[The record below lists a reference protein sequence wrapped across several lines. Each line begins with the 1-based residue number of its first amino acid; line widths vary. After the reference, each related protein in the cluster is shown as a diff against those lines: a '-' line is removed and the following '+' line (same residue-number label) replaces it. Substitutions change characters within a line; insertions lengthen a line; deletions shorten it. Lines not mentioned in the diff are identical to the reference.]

1 MPRFSIRN
9 PYFIIVVCLVLL
21 VIGVTSLARMP
32 VDLFPAI
39 NLPEVVVATFYSGM
53 PPQDIE
59 TDITDPLER
68 FFTLASG
75 IDHMES
81 RSLLGVSI
89 IRVYFQPGTN
99 ADADV
104 TELSN
109 LALADLKR
117 LPPGTLPP
125 VVLKFDA
132 SSLPVALVTVK
143 GEGLNET
150 QLHDYAQFQIR
161 NQIAVVPGAEIPPP
175 FGGQY
180 RQIMVYV
187 DPYKL
192 LSRQLSPMD
201 VVGAVNNSNLILP
214 AGDVKIGL
222 DDYYV
227 YSNSLV
233 DTMKQLGEVPV
244 KTVKDAWVSVNDIGK
259 AEDSHQI
266 QYNVVRVDSQRSCY
280 IPIMKQGGNTNTI
293 DVVNGI
299 RALVGHLYDIPKQM
313 VANVVFD
320 QSVYVKEAIKT
331 VLHEGLLGLILTSL
345 MILIFLGS
353 LRATSAVLL
362 SIPLSALA
370 TFVVLFMMGSTVN
383 TMILGGLALAFS
395 RVIDNSVISLE
406 NIYRHLEMGAAP
418 MVAAEVGGAEVN
430 LAVLAAT
437 LVDVVDFFP
446 VVFLYGVA
454 KFLFSALAL
463 AFCLSLLASF
473 VVAMTVIPLFCS
485 RFLKAVPHVEKHSH
499 ADEEYEVEPTEP
511 ESRSRWDRFN
521 ARFNQCFNKVLDFY
535 ELWVRRALK
544 RPGLT
549 VAALGG
555 IFLASLAIYPLLG
568 LAFFPQTDAGQF
580 TINLKVPT
588 GTRIENTE
596 QYVAKVEDLIRHEV
610 DPKDLKMVVSN
621 IGVVPDFSSLYTTNA
636 GSYTATLQVALNEP
650 HRLSSFE
657 YMDRVEKR
665 IASEH
670 PDIRTFFS
678 SGSMVDAILNMGMP
692 APIDIQVSG
701 PALHQIYGVAQEL
714 AGRIQQVPG
723 VGEIYIPQDMNY
735 PALQLDV
742 DRIHAAELGLTQ
754 KDVVDNVITAL
765 NSNYMIAPN
774 YWVDRKSGNDY
785 YLTVQYFEHGP
796 GAIHDMTDIGQIPL
810 RSQPKNKTESAL
822 GSLNCGPIG
831 LAGLPMRSD
840 WSVPKSEPILHPSP
854 SRAMWGCN
862 QNSSGAT
869 IATSGGERPVTVL
882 GNVVKVNYTQT
893 PTEVDHYQIQRV
905 IDLYVTPSGE
915 DLGRVTHAIQEIVDK
930 GHLPANVRVNL
941 RGMVEGMNASFK
953 SFGLGFLLSF
963 VLLFLILTA
972 QFKSFIDP
980 LLIMLAIP
988 MGFVGVLIILPL
1000 THSTL
1005 NVMSLMGVLMLV
1017 GIADSNS
1024 ILIVDFAHN
1033 LERQGMSPLDAVITA
1048 CRVRLRP
1055 ILMTS
1060 LATIIGMIPMAIK
1073 LGTGAEQYAPMAR
1086 AIIGGL
1092 ASSVL
1097 LTIFIVPAAYLLV
1110 YGRGK
1115 KESVEGVVVEPAR

>member
-1 MPRFSIRN
+1 MPGFSIRN
-9 PYFIIVVCLVLL
+9 PYFIIVLCLVLL

-32 VDLFPAI
+32 VDLFPPI

-53 PPQDIE
+53 PPEDIE

-68 FFTLASG
+68 FFTLAAG
-75 IDHMES
+75 VDHMES
-81 RSLLGVSI
+81 RSMLGVSI
-89 IRVYFQPGTN
+89 IRVYFQPGTS

-104 TELSN
+104 TQLSN

-161 NQIAVVPGAEIPPP
+161 NQIAVVPGAEIPGV
-175 FGGQY
+175 FGGTY

-192 LSRQLSPMD
+192 LSRQLSLMD
-201 VVGAVNNSNLILP
+201 VVGAVNDSNLILP
-214 AGDVKIGL
+214 AGDVKMGPY
-222 DDYYV
+222 DYYV

-233 DTMKQLGEVPV
+233 DNMSQLAEVPV
-244 KTVKDAWVSVNDIGK
+244 KVKGHSWVTVNDVGK
-259 AEDSHQI
+259 AEDAHGI
-266 QYNVVRVDSQRSCY
+266 QTNIVRIDGQRSAY
-280 IPIMKQGGNTNTI
+280 IPIMKQGGDTNTI
-293 DVVNGI
+293 AVVNGVRQLI
-299 RALVGHLYDIPKQM
+299 RHLYDIPKQM
-313 VANVVFD
+313 VTSVVFD
-320 QSVYVKEAIKT
+320 QSVYVKEAIRT
-331 VLHEGLLGLILTSL
+331 VLHEGFLGLILTSL

-353 LRATSAVLL
+353 FRATSAVLL

-370 TFVVLFMMGSTVN
+370 AFVVLAVMGSTIN
-383 TMILGGLALAFS
+383 TMILGGMALAFS

-454 KFLFSALAL
+454 KFLFTSLAL

-485 RFLKAVPHVEKHSH
+485 RFLKAVPHAVHEHQKT
-499 ADEEYEVEPTEP
+499 EEYNVEPTKP
-511 ESRSRWDRFN
+511 PDHSWTDKFN
-521 ARFNQCFNKVLDFY
+521 AGFNRMFNRILDYY
-535 ELWVRRALK
+535 EYWVRRALE

-549 VAALGG
+549 VAALSGV
-555 IFLASLAIYPLLG
+555 FLVSLAIYPLLG
-568 LAFFPQTDAGQF
+568 LAFFPKTDAGQF

-588 GTRIENTE
+588 GTRIEITD
-596 QYVAKVEDLIRHEV
+596 QYVSKVEDLIRHTVEGR
-610 DPKDLKMVVSN
+610 DLRRIVSN
-621 IGVVPDFSSLYTTNA
+621 IGVVTDFSSLYTTNA
-636 GSYTATLQVALNEP
+636 GPYTATVQVQLNAD

-657 YMDRVEKR
+657 YMDRVQR
-665 IASEH
+665 GMASQF

-692 APIDIQVSG
+692 APIDVQVSS
-701 PALHQIYGVAQEL
+701 PDLEQIYGIAQNL
-714 AGRIQQVPG
+714 AGQIRKVRG
-723 VGEIYIPQDMNY
+723 VGQIYIPQDMNY
-735 PALQLDV
+735 PGLRLDV
-742 DRIHAAELGLTQ
+742 DRVHAGELGLTQ

-774 YWVDRKSGNDY
+774 YWVDRTSGNDY
-785 YLTVQYFEHGP
+785 YLTVQFFENGQA
-796 GAIHDMTDIGQIPL
+796 AIHNMADLGQIPL
-810 RSQPKNKTESAL
+810 RDP
-822 GSLNCGPIG
+822 GSSVGMSCGPTPPPRPGG
-831 LAGLPMRSD
+831 LQAAWACSGEGR
-840 WSVPKSEPILHPSP
+840 PITVL
-854 SRAMWGCN
+854 N
-862 QNSSGAT
+862 NV
-869 IATSGGERPVTVL
+869 VTV
-882 GNVVKVNYTQT
+882 KQIQT
-893 PTEVDHYQIQRV
+893 PTEVDHYQIQRA
-905 IDLYVTPSGE
+905 IDVYVTPTGE
-915 DLGRVTHAIQEIVDK
+915 DLGRVTGSIREILANAK
-930 GHLPANVRVNL
+930 LPSNVRVNL
-941 RGMVEGMNASFK
+941 HGMVQGMEASFK
-953 SFGLGFLLSF
+953 SFALGFLISF

-972 QFKSFIDP
+972 QFKSFVDP
-980 LLIMLAIP
+980 FLIMLAIP
-988 MGFVGVLIILPL
+988 MGFVGVLLILPL

-1033 LERQGMSPLDAVITA
+1033 LERQGLSVADAAITA

-1060 LATIIGMIPMAIK
+1060 LATIIGMLPMALK
-1073 LGTGAEQYAPMAR
+1073 LGTGAEQYTPMAR

-1092 ASSVL
+1092 TSSVL
-1097 LTIFIVPAAYLLV
+1097 LTIFIVPAAYVLV
-1110 YGRGK
+1110 YGRRK
-1115 KESVEGVVVEPAR
+1115 QESATAQPTA

>member
-1 MPRFSIRN
+1 MPGFSIRN
-9 PYFIIVVCLVLL
+9 PYFISVICLTLL

-32 VDLFPAI
+32 VDLFPPI

-53 PPQDIE
+53 PPEDIE

-75 IDHMES
+75 VDHMES
-81 RSLLGVSI
+81 RSMLGVSI

-104 TELSN
+104 SQLSN

-132 SSLPVALVTVK
+132 SSLPVALVTVEGK
-143 GEGLNET
+143 GLSET

-161 NQIAVVPGAEIPPP
+161 NQIAVVPGAEIPGV
-175 FGGQY
+175 FGGIY

-192 LSRQLSPMD
+192 ASRQLSVMD
-201 VVGAVNNSNLILP
+201 VVGAVNDSNLILP
-214 AGDVKIGL
+214 AGDVKMGPY
-222 DDYYV
+222 DYFV

-233 DTMKQLGEVPV
+233 DNMKQLGEVPLKV
-244 KTVKDAWVSVNDIGK
+244 KGNSWVTVNDVGK
-259 AEDSHQI
+259 AEDAHGI
-266 QYNVVRVDSQRSCY
+266 QTNIVRIDGQKSAY
-280 IPIMKQGGNTNTI
+280 IPIMKQGGDTNTI
-293 DVVNGI
+293 AVVDGVRQLI
-299 RALVGHLYDIPKQM
+299 KHLYDIPQQM
-313 VANVVFD
+313 KTSIVFD
-320 QSVYVKEAIKT
+320 QSVYVKEAIHT
-331 VLHEGLLGLILTSL
+331 VLHEGALGLILTSL

-353 LRATSAVLL
+353 FRATSAVLL
-362 SIPLSALA
+362 SIPISALA
-370 TFVVLFMMGSTVN
+370 AFVVLAMMGGTIN
-383 TMILGGLALAFS
+383 TMILGGMALAFS

-418 MVAAEVGGAEVN
+418 MIAAEVGGSEVS

-485 RFLKAVPHVEKHSH
+485 RFLKAVHHTSEPKKG
-499 ADEEYEVEPTEP
+499 DGYEIAPT
-511 ESRSRWDRFN
+511 SAAGRSWMDRFN
-521 ARFNQCFNKVLDFY
+521 ARFNRMFNNVLDFY
-535 ELWVRRALK
+535 ERSVRRALQ

-549 VAALGG
+549 VVLLSGL
-555 IFLASLAIYPLLG
+555 FFVSLAIYPLLG
-568 LAFFPQTDAGQF
+568 LAFFPKTDAGQF

-588 GTRIENTE
+588 GTRIEMTD
-596 QYVAKVEDLIRHEV
+596 QYMAKVEDLIRHQVEA
-610 DPKDLKMVVSN
+610 KDLKRIVTN
-621 IGVVPDFSSLYTTNA
+621 IGVVPDFSSLYTTNS
-636 GSYTATLQVALNEP
+636 GPYTATLQVALNEP
-650 HRLSSFE
+650 HDLSSFE
-657 YMDRVEKR
+657 YMDRVQK
-665 IASEH
+665 AMAKQF

-678 SGSMVDAILNMGMP
+678 SGSMVDAILNTGMP
-692 APIDIQVSG
+692 APIDVQVSS
-701 PALHQIYGVAQEL
+701 PDLDQIYSIAQNL
-714 AGRIQQVPG
+714 ANRFKEVHG
-723 VGEIYIPQDMNY
+723 VGQIYIPQDMNY
-735 PALQLDV
+735 PALRLDV
-742 DRIHAAELGLTQ
+742 DRVHAGELGLSQ

-785 YLTVQYFEHGP
+785 YLTVQYFEHGD
-796 GAIHDMTDIGQIPL
+796 ASIHNMMDLGQIPL
-810 RSQPKNKTESAL
+810 RDPGNGA
-822 GSLNCGPIG
+822 GMACGP
-831 LAGLPMRSD
+831 
-840 WSVPKSEPILHPSP
+840 
-854 SRAMWGCN
+854 
-862 QNSSGAT
+862 SGPPQPGTGHASW
-869 IATSGGERPVTVL
+869 ACLGGGRPTTVL
-882 GNVVKVNYTQT
+882 NNVVDVKQVLT
-893 PTEVDHYQIQRV
+893 PTEVDHYQIQRAV
-905 IDLYVTPSGE
+905 DIYVTPASE
-915 DLGRVTHAIQEIVDK
+915 DLGRVTDAVRNILAKEKIP
-930 GHLPANVRVNL
+930 GNVRVNL
-941 RGMVEGMNASFK
+941 RGMVQGMEASFK
-953 SFGLGFLLSF
+953 SFGLGFLISF
-963 VLLFLILTA
+963 ILLFLILTA
-972 QFKSFIDP
+972 QFKSFVDP
-980 LLIMLAIP
+980 FLIMLAIP
-988 MGFVGVLIILPL
+988 MGFIGVLIILPL
-1000 THSTL
+1000 THTTL

-1033 LERQGMSPLDAVITA
+1033 LERQGLSPEDAVITA

-1060 LATIIGMIPMAIK
+1060 LATIIGMIPMALR
-1073 LGTGAEQYAPMAR
+1073 LGAGAEQYTPMAR

-1092 ASSVL
+1092 TSSVL

-1110 YGRGK
+1110 YGKRGAK
-1115 KESVEGVVVEPAR
+1115 NGAIAKPEAAE

>member
-1 MPRFSIRN
+1 MPGFSIRN
-9 PYFIIVVCLVLL
+9 PYFIVVICLVLL
-21 VIGVTSLARMP
+21 VIGATSLMRMP
-32 VDLFPAI
+32 VDLFPPI

-53 PPQDIE
+53 PPEDVE

-75 IDHMES
+75 VDHMES

-89 IRVYFQPGTN
+89 IKVYFQAGTSP
-99 ADADV
+99 DADV

-161 NQIAVVPGAEIPPP
+161 NQIAVVPGAEIPGV
-175 FGGQY
+175 FGGTY

-192 LSRQLSPMD
+192 SSRQLSPMD
-201 VVGAVNNSNLILP
+201 VVNAVNSSNLILP
-214 AGDVKIGL
+214 AGDVKMGPY
-222 DDYYV
+222 DFFV

-233 DTMKQLGEVPV
+233 DDMEQLGKLPLKVSGNS
-244 KTVKDAWVSVNDIGK
+244 WVTVNDIGK
-259 AEDSHQI
+259 AEDGHGI
-266 QYNVVRVDSQRSCY
+266 QTNVVRIDGQKSVY
-280 IPIMKQGGNTNTI
+280 IPIMKQGGDTNTI
-293 DVVNGI
+293 AVVDGVRELI
-299 RALVGHLYDIPKQM
+299 KHLYDIPQQM
-313 VANVVFD
+313 KTSIVFD
-320 QSVYVKEAIKT
+320 QSVYVKEAINT
-331 VLHEGLLGLILTSL
+331 VLHEGFLGLVLTIL

-370 TFVVLFMMGSTVN
+370 AFVVLALMGGTIN
-383 TMILGGLALAFS
+383 TMILGGMALAFS

-406 NIYRHLEMGAAP
+406 NIYRHLEMGTSP
-418 MVAAEVGGAEVN
+418 MVAAELGGKEVS

-446 VVFLYGVA
+446 VVFLFGVA

-485 RFLKAVPHVEKHSH
+485 RYLKAVPHDPGH
-499 ADEEYEVEPTEP
+499 AIDEEQIGAVTN
-511 ESRSRWDRFN
+511 RSWGDRFN
-521 ARFNQCFNKVLDFY
+521 IRFNRTFNQVLDVY
-535 ELWVRRALK
+535 EHWVRRALQ

-549 VAALGG
+549 VAVLGG
-555 IFLASLAIYPLLG
+555 VFLASLAIYPLLG
-568 LAFFPQTDAGQF
+568 LAFFPKTDAGQF

-588 GTRIENTE
+588 GTRIEVTD
-596 QYVAKVEDLIRHEV
+596 QYVAKVEDLIRAEIEG
-610 DPKDLKMVVSN
+610 KDLRRIVSN
-621 IGVVPDFSSLYTTNA
+621 IGVVPDFSSLYTTNS
-636 GSYTATLQVALNEP
+636 GPYTATVQVQLNDS
-650 HRLSSFE
+650 HHLSSFE
-657 YMDRVEKR
+657 YMDRLQKR
-665 IASEH
+665 MASQF

-678 SGSMVDAILNMGMP
+678 SGSMVDAILNSGMP
-692 APIDIQVSG
+692 APIDVQVSSPNLEEIHG
-701 PALHQIYGVAQEL
+701 IAENLAAEIRQIH
-714 AGRIQQVPG
+714 G
-723 VGEIYIPQDMNY
+723 VGQVYVPQDMNY
-735 PALQLDV
+735 PALRLDV
-742 DRIHAAELGLTQ
+742 DRVHAGELGLSQ

-785 YLTVQYFEHGP
+785 YLTVQFFEKGQS
-796 GAIHDMTDIGQIPL
+796 AIHNMADLGQIPL
-810 RSQPKNKTESAL
+810 RDPSS
-822 GSLNCGPIG
+822 GSSLNCGP
-831 LAGLPMRSD
+831 
-840 WSVPKSEPILHPSP
+840 
-854 SRAMWGCN
+854 
-862 QNSSGAT
+862 
-869 IATSGGERPVTVL
+869 SGGPRLGSGQPSWTCAGEGRPTTVL
-882 GNVVKVNYTQT
+882 NNVVSVKEVQT
-893 PTEVDHYQIQRV
+893 PTEVDHYQIQRAV
-905 IDLYVTPSGE
+905 DIYVTPTGE
-915 DLGRVTHAIQEIVDK
+915 DLQRVTGRIRGILAKENIP
-930 GHLPANVRVNL
+930 GNVRVNL
-941 RGMVEGMNASFK
+941 RGMVQGMEASFR
-953 SFGLGFLLSF
+953 SFAFGFLISF
-963 VLLFLILTA
+963 LLLFLILTA
-972 QFKSFIDP
+972 QFKSFVDP
-980 LLIMLAIP
+980 FLIMLAIP
-988 MGFVGVLIILPL
+988 MGFIGVLIILPL
-1000 THSTL
+1000 TGSTL

-1033 LERQGMSPLDAVITA
+1033 LERQGLSPGDAVVTA

-1060 LATIIGMIPMAIK
+1060 LATIIGMIPMALK
-1073 LGTGAEQYAPMAR
+1073 MGTGAEQYAPMAK

-1092 ASSVL
+1092 TSSVL

-1110 YGRGK
+1110 YGK
-1115 KESVEGVVVEPAR
+1115 KGQKNPPALVEEGQG

>member
-1 MPRFSIRN
+1 MPGFSIRN
-9 PYFIIVVCLVLL
+9 PYFIIVICLVLL
-21 VIGVTSLARMP
+21 VIGVTSIVRMP
-32 VDLFPAI
+32 VDLFPPI

-68 FFTLASG
+68 FFTLAAG
-75 IDHMES
+75 VDHMES

-89 IRVYFQPGTN
+89 IRVYFQPGTSP
-99 ADADV
+99 DADV

-150 QLHDYAQFQIR
+150 QLHDFAQFQIR
-161 NQIAVVPGAEIPPP
+161 NQIAVVPGAEIPGV
-175 FGGQY
+175 FGGTY

-192 LSRQLSPMD
+192 LSRQMSPMD
-201 VVGAVNNSNLILP
+201 VVKAVNQSNLILP
-214 AGDVKIGL
+214 AGDVKMGPY
-222 DDYYV
+222 DYFV

-233 DTMKQLGEVPV
+233 NDMEQLAQVPIKV
-244 KTVKDAWVSVNDIGK
+244 KGHSWVTVNDVGK
-259 AEDSHQI
+259 AEDAHGI
-266 QYNVVRVDSQRSCY
+266 QTNIVRIDGQKSVY
-280 IPIMKQGGNTNTI
+280 IPVMKQGGDTNTI
-293 DVVNGI
+293 AVVDSL
-299 RALVGHLYDIPKQM
+299 RELTKHLYDIPRQM
-313 VANVVFD
+313 KTSIVFD
-320 QSVYVKEAIKT
+320 QSVYVKEAIHT

-353 LRATSAVLL
+353 FRATSAVLL

-370 TFVVLFMMGSTVN
+370 AFVVLALMGSTVN
-383 TMILGGLALAFS
+383 TMILGGMALAFS

-418 MVAAEVGGAEVN
+418 MMAAEVGGAEVN

-446 VVFLYGVA
+446 VVFLYGVS

-485 RFLKAVPHVEKHSH
+485 RFLKAVPGAGHNHH
-499 ADEEYEVEPTEP
+499 NEYEIEPTQ
-511 ESRSRWDRFN
+511 SASKNWMDRFN
-521 ARFNQCFNKVLDFY
+521 ARFNREFNKLLDFY
-535 ELWVRRALK
+535 EKWVRKAVQ

-549 VAALGG
+549 VAALSGV
-555 IFLASLAIYPLLG
+555 FLVSLAIYPLLG
-568 LAFFPQTDAGQF
+568 LALFPKTDAGQF
-580 TINLKVPT
+580 TINVKVPT
-588 GTRIENTE
+588 GTRIEVTN
-596 QYVAKVEDLIRHEV
+596 QYVAQVEDLIRKQV
-610 DPKDLKMVVSN
+610 APKDLKLIVSN
-621 IGVVPDFSSLYTTNA
+621 LGVVPDFSALYTTNA
-636 GSYTATLQVALNEP
+636 GAYTGTIQVQLNDDHEV
-650 HRLSSFE
+650 SSFE
-657 YMDRVEKR
+657 YMDRIQKKM
-665 IASEH
+665 SEQF

-678 SGSMVDAILNMGMP
+678 SGSMVDAILNSGMP
-692 APIDIQVSG
+692 APIDVQVSS
-701 PALHQIYGVAQEL
+701 PDLKQIYGIAQNL
-714 AGRIQQVPG
+714 ATQIRGLRG
-723 VGEIYIPQDMNY
+723 VGQVYIPQDMNY
-735 PALQLDV
+735 PTLRLEV
-742 DRIHAAELGLTQ
+742 DRVHAGELGLSQ

-785 YLTVQYFEHGP
+785 YLTVQFFENGQP
-796 GAIHDMTDIGQIPL
+796 AIHDMADLGQIPL
-810 RSQPKNKTESAL
+810 RDPE
-822 GSLNCGPIG
+822 GSGGTGCGPEG
-831 LAGLPMRSD
+831 PGKATTAQPAWACGGQGR
-840 WSVPKSEPILHPSP
+840 PI
-854 SRAMWGCN
+854 
-862 QNSSGAT
+862 
-869 IATSGGERPVTVL
+869 TVL
-882 GNVVKVNYTQT
+882 NNVVNVKQVQT
-893 PTEVDHYQIQRV
+893 PTEIDHYQIQRV
-905 IDLYVTPSGE
+905 MDVYVTPTGE
-915 DLGRVTHAIQEIVDK
+915 DLGSVTDHIRHILKDQNIP
-930 GHLPANVRVNL
+930 GNVRVNL
-941 RGMVEGMNASFK
+941 RGMVQGMEASFS
-953 SFGLGFLLSF
+953 SFGLGFIISF
-963 VLLFLILTA
+963 ILLFLILTA
-972 QFKSFIDP
+972 QFKSFVDP

-988 MGFVGVLIILPL
+988 MGFVGVLLILPL

-1024 ILIVDFAHN
+1024 ILIVDFAHT
-1033 LERQGMSPLDAVITA
+1033 LRKQGLSPTDAVINA

-1060 LATIIGMIPMAIK
+1060 LATIIGMIPMALK
-1073 LGTGAEQYAPMAR
+1073 LGTGAEQYTPMAR

-1092 ASSVL
+1092 TSSVL

-1110 YGRGK
+1110 YGRNQNNAPA
-1115 KESVEGVVVEPAR
+1115 EPVPAEPQA